1 MTLRYMI
8 IGAGGTGAPLGAF
21 LAKLGADVTLIA
33 RGAHLKAMQEKGL
46 TFEQSDGETWT
57 VPVKAFDMDGFLAAK
72 AQGTPSPD
80 VIFVC
85 VKGYSLDDTIPFIRD
100 AAGENT
106 VVIPILNIYG
116 TGRVMQEQLPGLLVT
131 DGCIYISS
139 NLKGP
144 GVIQRHGSIFRVI
157 YGTPDH
163 RTDNPVLRQVE
174 SDLTAAGIDALYS
187 PFIEKDALLKFS
199 HVSPMATCGQYY
211 HVKAGAMQK
220 PGEVRECFIRLV
232 NEILELARHRA
243 GRQAGRAAHAVAP
256 ENSGRPRGVR
266 LHLDAARHRSRKG
279 LRGGRPHLS
288 GCAPVRSVRPPLPRV
303 PQNRESR
310 CRRACRE
317 VNNKKAF
324 RLLQKMQSNRRLFS
338 V

>member
-144 GVIQRHGSIFRVI
+144 GFF
-157 YGTPDH
+157 P
-163 RTDNPVLRQVE
+163 
-174 SDLTAAGIDALYS
+174 
-187 PFIEKDALLKFS
+187 
-199 HVSPMATCGQYY
+199 
-211 HVKAGAMQK
+211 
-220 PGEVRECFIRLV
+220 PG
-232 NEILELARHRA
+232 
-243 GRQAGRAAHAVAP
+243 
-256 ENSGRPRGVR
+256 SGR
-266 LHLDAARHRSRKG
+266 L
-279 LRGGRPHLS
+279 
-288 GCAPVRSVRPPLPRV
+288 
-303 PQNRESR
+303 
-310 CRRACRE
+310 
-317 VNNKKAF
+317 
-324 RLLQKMQSNRRLFS
+324 
-338 V
+338 

>member
-199 HVSPMATCGQYY
+199 HVSPMS
-211 HVKAGAMQK
+211 MQK

-232 NEILELARHRA
+232 NEILELARAQGIELDDKPDAPLMQSHLKILDDLAESASTSMQRDIEA
-243 GRQAGRAAHAVAP
+243 GKDSEVDGLIYQVVRLSDQYGLPSPEYRKIAKAVAA
-256 ENSGRPRGVR
+256 E
-266 LHLDAARHRSRKG
+266 LAAK
-279 LRGGRPHLS
+279 
-288 GCAPVRSVRPPLPRV
+288 
-303 PQNRESR
+303 
-310 CRRACRE
+310 
-317 VNNKKAF
+317 
-324 RLLQKMQSNRRLFS
+324 
-338 V
+338 